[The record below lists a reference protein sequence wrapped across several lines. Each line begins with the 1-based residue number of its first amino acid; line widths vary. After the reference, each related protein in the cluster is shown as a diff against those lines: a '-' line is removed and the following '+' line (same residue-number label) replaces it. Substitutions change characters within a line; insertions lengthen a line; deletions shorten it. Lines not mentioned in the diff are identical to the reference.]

1 MTSSFS
7 ASIIYEGQDTAAVAL
22 NYLTLTLSLIYF
34 LPVCLLAPVN
44 SNSKI
49 LERLVW
55 LPLLLILF
63 GLQEAFYYA
72 VGEIGVIH
80 SLNKILPSENKTNKL

>member
-1 MTSSFS
+1 MTSSF
-7 ASIIYEGQDTAAVAL
+7 ATSIVYEGQDTAAVAL
-22 NYLTLTLSLIYF
+22 NYLTLALLLMYF
-34 LPVCLLAPVN
+34 FPVCLLAPVN

-72 VGEIGVIH
+72 VGEIGVIP
-80 SLNKILPSENKTNKL
+80 LFDRKVIN